1 MRNALSLEV
10 LKQYMADEIFDWHFP
25 RDWIF
30 PFPNSSLLED
40 PKRPNLFLINGQK
53 KKGESGCI

>member
-1 MRNALSLEV
+1 MKYLI
-10 LKQYMADEIFDWHFP
+10 D
-25 RDWIF
+25 IF